1 MDLENAVPPDPSND
15 ETTRLDLAPAAPL
28 EEETTALVL
37 AATDEPAPVEQSPY
51 DTAEQQLERHLASFI
66 GKVTSEAHRLGLGRT
81 NVTELLVTARGVLD
95 RYIASEADPDGA
107 GHGGLLP
114 PGRILANSFIV
125 RTLLATGGMGE
136 IYRVRHRDLK
146 TDHAIKLLRWEYRN
160 DDRLAQLFEE
170 EARLL
175 LRVKHDAVVG
185 CHALLRDTDGRQMI
199 LLELIE
205 GPSLSQRLRRSP
217 LGLGDLVQLI
227 ERIGGGLK
235 ALHAAGIVHQD
246 LAPDN
251 ILLPDDSLGRAK
263 IIDFGV
269 ARSLGPSGVG
279 VSIDFAGKY
288 SFAAPEQ
295 VGLYG
300 GKIGPAADVYAF
312 GLTLMAAARGERL
325 PMGQT
330 PEEAIAARRQAP
342 ALDAVPDRLRP
353 LIARMLEPDPRR
365 RLVDFDQVLSLAR
378 AATALGPRLEPRG
391 FARWRTW
398 LRRRGPQPSASV

>member
-95 RYIASEADPDGA
+95 RYIASEADPDGV

-365 RLVDFDQVLSLAR
+365 RLVDFDQVLAQAR
-378 AATALGPRLEPRG
+378 AATALGPRPEPRG

>member
-1 MDLENAVPPDPSND
+1 MELENEAQLEKPDD
-15 ETTRLDLAPAAPL
+15 ELTRLDLAPAPP

-37 AATDEPAPVEQSPY
+37 AAEDGPAPTEQSPY
-51 DTAEQQLERHLASFI
+51 DAAQEQLERHLATFI
-66 GKVTSEAHRLGLGRT
+66 SKVTGEAHRLGLGRT
-81 NVTELLVTARGVLD
+81 NVAELLVTARGVLD
-95 RYIASEADPDGA
+95 RYIASEAGA
-107 GHGGLLP
+107 DEAGQGGTLP

-125 RTLLATGGMGE
+125 RKLLATGGMGE

-146 TDHAIKLLRWEYRN
+146 TDHAMKLLRQEYRN
-160 DDRLAQLFEE
+160 DDKLAQLFEE

-175 LRVKHDAVVG
+175 LRVRHDAIVG
-185 CHALLRDTDGRQMI
+185 CQALLRDTDGRQMI

-205 GPSLSQRLRRSP
+205 GPSLSQRMRRSP
-217 LGLGDLVQLI
+217 LGLGDLIRLI

-251 ILLPDDSLGRAK
+251 ILLPDDDLAQAK

-269 ARSLGPSGVG
+269 ARSLGPPGTG

-300 GKIGPAADVYAF
+300 GKVGPVADIYAF

-330 PEEAIAARRQAP
+330 AEEAAAARQRVP
-342 ALDAVPDRLRP
+342 ALDAAPERLRP

-365 RLVDFDQVLSLAR
+365 RLAGLDQLLAEAR
-378 AATALGPRLEPRG
+378 AITALGHRPEPRG
-391 FARWRTW
+391 LAKWVGW
-398 LRRRGPQPSASV
+398 LRRR